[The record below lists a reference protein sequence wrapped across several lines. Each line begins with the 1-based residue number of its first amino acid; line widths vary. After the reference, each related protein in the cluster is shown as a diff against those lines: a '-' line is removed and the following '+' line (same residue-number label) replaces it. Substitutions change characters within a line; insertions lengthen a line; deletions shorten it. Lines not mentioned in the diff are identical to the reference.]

1 MIKASKIIH
10 GFGAFAFFCA
20 ILLSILRGFVKIAV
34 WEVIVVLITG
44 AAFSVLAVWFYGFLK
59 KRTETMSKK
68 TINRIFWLIAL
79 SVLIIQIFCAFMLKC
94 ESVHDLKY
102 VDSAAR
108 NFAVSWDK
116 SVLCSELPERHQVY
130 FARYPNNHALL
141 IILSLIYYVTNSLFG
156 TMPLIAPILINTL
169 GLNLSFIMMYFIAK
183 RIFPDKTTPLYT
195 AILGALFCVF
205 YTYTPYYYTDAMS
218 MPFVMGSV
226 LLFLKG
232 TQNKKTIRSIILF
245 VLSSFLAIIGY
256 RIKGSVIILPVA
268 YIAYSFY
275 SSDKQNFKKRL
286 LDIAVIILSSV
297 VSVFV
302 ISSAIN
308 AFKIADESEKEKYE
322 FPLTHWIMM
331 GLHDRGGYCDKDFW
345 YTENSGN
352 YEEKMQAN
360 IDKIEERVS
369 DFGVFG
375 MIKHLAKK
383 IGYTWDDGTYFI
395 KQYIDHGS
403 NNFLRSFVTKSPIF
417 YLYAL
422 AYHFLMLV
430 MIFVSYLG
438 GVKDNT
444 RNPVTLIR
452 IIIFGVFLFFLIWE
466 ARSRY
471 LVNFT
476 PMLIISSAYGIKL
489 VNSLARKIIHRR
501 KHAGSDTNI

>member
-1 MIKASKIIH
+1 M
-10 GFGAFAFFCA
+10 
-20 ILLSILRGFVKIAV
+20 
-34 WEVIVVLITG
+34 
-44 AAFSVLAVWFYGFLK
+44 
-59 KRTETMSKK
+59 
-68 TINRIFWLIAL
+68 
-79 SVLIIQIFCAFMLKC
+79 
-94 ESVHDLKY
+94 
-102 VDSAAR
+102 
-108 NFAVSWDK
+108 
-116 SVLCSELPERHQVY
+116 
-130 FARYPNNHALL
+130 
-141 IILSLIYYVTNSLFG
+141 
-156 TMPLIAPILINTL
+156 
-169 GLNLSFIMMYFIAK
+169 
-183 RIFPDKTTPLYT
+183 
-195 AILGALFCVF
+195 
-205 YTYTPYYYTDAMS
+205 
-218 MPFVMGSV
+218 
-226 LLFLKG
+226 
-232 TQNKKTIRSIILF
+232 
-245 VLSSFLAIIGY
+245 
-256 RIKGSVIILPVA
+256 
-268 YIAYSFY
+268 
-275 SSDKQNFKKRL
+275 
-286 LDIAVIILSSV
+286 IILSSV

-360 IDKIEERVS
+360 IDKIEERLS

-476 PMLIISSAYGIKL
+476 PMLIIASAYGIKL
-489 VNSLARKIIHRR
+489 VNSLSEKIIHRR